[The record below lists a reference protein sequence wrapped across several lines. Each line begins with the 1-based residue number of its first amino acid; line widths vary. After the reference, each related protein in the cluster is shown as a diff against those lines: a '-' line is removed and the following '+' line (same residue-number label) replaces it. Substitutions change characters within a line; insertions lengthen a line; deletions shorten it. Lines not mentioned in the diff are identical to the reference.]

1 MAADIPS
8 GPEGFNTTFKDI
20 GSMIA
25 IYDEIVAGNT
35 NVKTKLVASIE
46 QQDYDFGTVK
56 SLSTFINNM
65 VAASNNLDTAKT
77 NLVSAVNNY
86 VTVVTKADINST
98 ATTVSGILADLVL
111 AMDGATNG
119 GSSPSGV
126 VALTGGNF
134 DTFFKTELSVELP
147 TGASDVTV
155 LNDTEATNLKS
166 GTLPA
171 AQRRI
176 DDTYAD

>member
-46 QQDYDFGTVK
+46 QQDYDYGTIK

-86 VTVVTKADINST
+86 VTVVAKADINST
-98 ATTVSGILADLVL
+98 ATTVSGVLADLVL
-111 AMDGATNG
+111 AMDGATSG
-119 GSSPSGV
+119 TPSGV

-155 LNDTEATNLKS
+155 LNNTEATNLKS